1 MADPARVQQGTLG
14 STFTPA
20 RTAAEAVATAGTAG
34 EVAWI
39 GISDPSLD
47 EIEDAGRAIGIDE
60 RALARV
66 VQRRKR
72 PRSPRARVTRLQHG
86 THVIVV
92 GWELEPDGGG
102 RIRGQLELLA
112 VPGAVAVLG
121 SDLPAALDPGALL
134 AAVRSAVARV
144 PVADAGEV
152 LGLVLSEVLDA
163 YEKVLD
169 ALEDDVV
176 QIVDDLF
183 SDRQGVQLQRISQLA
198 RPVHAATVATQPLTH
213 GLQHLA
219 ENSDLELG
227 GRFIG
232 PLRSE
237 VTYVAGRLARIDA
250 LLDSAQQTYF
260 NLAQDEANRLASSQ
274 GDVTRKMSGYALLI
288 AIPTIVFS
296 LYGTNF
302 EHVPL
307 LGENWGYGVMLLVTA
322 AGCLYAWRKLRTA
335 GWL

>member
-1 MADPARVQQGTLG
+1 MADPVRVQQGSLG
-14 STFTPA
+14 STFRPA
-20 RTAAEAVATAGTAG
+20 GTAVEAVAAAEKAG
-34 EVAWI
+34 EVTWI
-39 GISDPSLD
+39 GISDPSLS
-47 EIEDAGRAIGIDE
+47 ELEDAGRAIGIDA
-60 RALARV
+60 RTLARV

-72 PRSPRARVTRLQHG
+72 PRSPRARVTRLQRG
-86 THVIVV
+86 THVVVV
-92 GWELEPDGGG
+92 GWELDPDGGG
-102 RIRGQLELLA
+102 RIRGQLEVLA

-121 SDLPAALDPGALL
+121 SDLPAELTPAALL
-134 AAVRSAVARV
+134 AAVRTAVALV
-144 PVADAGEV
+144 PVRDAGDV

-176 QIVDDLF
+176 KIVDDLF
-183 SDRQGVQLQRISQLA
+183 ANRQGVQLQRISQLA
-198 RPVHAATVATQPLTH
+198 RPVHAATVATQPLAH

-237 VTYVAGRLARIDA
+237 VTYVAGRLERIDA

-260 NLAQDEANRLASSQ
+260 NLAQDEANRLASRQ

-307 LGENWGYGVMLLVTA
+307 LGENWGYGVMLAFTVA
-322 AGCLYAWRKLRTA
+322 VCVYAWRKLRTA

>member
-1 MADPARVQQGTLG
+1 M
-14 STFTPA
+14 
-20 RTAAEAVATAGTAG
+20 
-34 EVAWI
+34 
-39 GISDPSLD
+39 
-47 EIEDAGRAIGIDE
+47 
-60 RALARV
+60 
-66 VQRRKR
+66 
-72 PRSPRARVTRLQHG
+72 
-86 THVIVV
+86 IVV
-92 GWELEPDGGG
+92 GWELDPHGGG
-102 RIRGQLELLA
+102 RIRGQLEVLA

-121 SDLPAALDPGALL
+121 SDLPEQLNPAALL
-134 AAVRSAVARV
+134 AAVRASVALV
-144 PVADAGEV
+144 PAGDAGDV

-176 QIVDDLF
+176 EIVDELF
-183 SDRQGVQLQRISQLA
+183 SNRQGVQLQRISQLA
-198 RPVHAATVATQPLTH
+198 RPVHAATVATQPLAH
-213 GLQHLA
+213 GLEHLA
-219 ENSDLELG
+219 ENTDLALG

-237 VTYVAGRLARIDA
+237 VSYVAGRLERIDA

-260 NLAQDEANRLASSQ
+260 NLAQDEANRLMSRQ

-307 LGENWGYGVMLLVTA
+307 LGENWGYGVMLVVTL
-322 AGCLYAWRKLRTA
+322 AGCLYAWRKLRAA